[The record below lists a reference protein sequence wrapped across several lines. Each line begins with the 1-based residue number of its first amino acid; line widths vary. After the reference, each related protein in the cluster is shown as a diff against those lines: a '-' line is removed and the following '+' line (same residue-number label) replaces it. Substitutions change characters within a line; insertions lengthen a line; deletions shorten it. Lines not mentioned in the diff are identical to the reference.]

1 MTPLPLAAALIA
13 TGISALIVFAT
24 RAFPF
29 LLFSY
34 RDPPRIITFIEKY
47 IPPMII
53 AILVVYCFKDIEF
66 TSRPW
71 GLPSVIALGA
81 TAILHVWKRNAM
93 VSIFGGTL
101 LYMALSRLPY

>member
-29 LLFSY
+29 ILFSY

-71 GLPSVIALGA
+71 GLPPVIALGA